1 VSFFTWKNS
10 FSVGIVEIDE
20 QHKKLLEYLNE
31 LHIQSHRSKGK
42 RINPI
47 MIDRLN
53 SYAKTHFRYEETLM
67 KNRGYPEL
75 ESHKRFHTYFET
87 QLQEFEK
94 LAVAGSKV
102 ATKTVFKFL
111 RDWFLDHILE
121 EDHKYI
127 PYVRTKKNGV

>member
-1 VSFFTWKNS
+1 
-10 FSVGIVEIDE
+10 
-20 QHKKLLEYLNE
+20 
-31 LHIQSHRSKGK
+31 
-42 RINPI
+42 

-127 PYVRTKKNGV
+127 PYVRTKKNGVWLYALFISYIPLFYSAADLFSDVAIREFPVLDIPV